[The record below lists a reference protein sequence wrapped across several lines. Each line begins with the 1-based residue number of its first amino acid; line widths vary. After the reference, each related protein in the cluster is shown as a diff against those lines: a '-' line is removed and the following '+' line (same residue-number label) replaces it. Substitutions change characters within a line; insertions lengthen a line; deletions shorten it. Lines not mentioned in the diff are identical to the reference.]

1 MPPQVA
7 AIRFMRVRPMPPM
20 AFPFAD
26 MQPQRFLFD
35 PSLMQFP
42 PTDAT
47 ETLNGN

>member
-26 MQPQRFLFD
+26 QQQRFPFD